1 MCESNVYLIKD
12 GREELLMENVDFLK
26 PQGTEILMRSIFG
39 EQMTVDARLLE
50 MNLTGHR
57 IVLEPR

>member
-1 MCESNVYLIKD
+1 MCESNVYLMKD

-26 PQGTEILMRSIFG
+26 PQGNGILMRSIFG
-39 EQMTVDARLLE
+39 EQMNVDARLLE